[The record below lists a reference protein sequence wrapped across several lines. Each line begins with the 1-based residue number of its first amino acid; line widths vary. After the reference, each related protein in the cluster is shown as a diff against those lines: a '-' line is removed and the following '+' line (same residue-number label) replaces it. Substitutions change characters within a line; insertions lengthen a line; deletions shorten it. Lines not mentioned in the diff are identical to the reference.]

1 MSKKEPKARPASN
14 PRKQKPG
21 RPDARIRRTHERL
34 GSALME
40 LIRQKPI
47 DAISVQEVLD
57 RAAVGRS
64 TFYLHFRDKNDLLLS
79 QLEMFLE
86 LMSTMLSLRNEASRR
101 VAPVAE
107 MFEHIGQQ
115 QKVYRSL
122 AESGVLDEFFTLAQG
137 YFERGIERRLSA
149 SKRTAGISQ
158 AELRARS
165 VALAGSLLAL
175 FRWWIDHGGKQPA
188 SEMDK
193 LFHRM
198 VWNGMAPQ

>member
-1 MSKKEPKARPASN
+1 MSKKEPKARQEQN
-14 PRKQKPG
+14 PGKKKQR

-34 GSALME
+34 GSAMMD
-40 LIRQKPI
+40 LIRQKSM
-47 DAISVQEVLD
+47 DSISVQEVLD

-64 TFYLHFRDKNDLLLS
+64 TFYLYYRDKNDLLLS

-86 LMSTMLSLRNEASRR
+86 HMSTMLSVRNEASDR
-101 VAPVAE
+101 VAPVTE
-107 MFEHIGQQ
+107 MFDHVSQQ
-115 QKVYRSL
+115 QKAYRGL
-122 AESGVLDEFFTLAQG
+122 AESGVLDDFFMLAQG

-165 VALAGSLLAL
+165 VALSGSLLAL
-175 FRWWIDHGGKQPA
+175 FRWWIDHGAKEPA
-188 SEMDK
+188 SEVDK

-198 VWNGMAPQ
+198 VWSGMTAK

>member
-1 MSKKEPKARPASN
+1 MSKKEPKTRPESSAG
-14 PRKQKPG
+14 KQKQR

-40 LIRQKPI
+40 LIRQKPM
-47 DAISVQEVLD
+47 DAISVQDVLD

-64 TFYLHFRDKNDLLLS
+64 TFYLHFRDKSDLLLS

-86 LMSTMLSLRNEASRR
+86 HMSTMLSARNEASDR
-101 VAPVAE
+101 VVPVTE
-107 MFEHIGQQ
+107 MFEHVGQQ
-115 QKVYRSL
+115 QMAYRSL
-122 AESGVLDEFFTLAQG
+122 SESGVLDDFFTLAQG

-149 SKRTAGISQ
+149 SKRTAGMPQ

-165 VALAGSLLAL
+165 VALSGSLLAL
-175 FRWWIDHGGKQPA
+175 FRWWIDHGTKEPPPD
-188 SEMDK
+188 MDK

-198 VWNGMAPQ
+198 VWNGMAKK